1 VSFLGSR
8 NLGGPSLWAL
18 ILGTLVWLWVRRERV
33 VVVSFGGRWKRR

>member
-8 NLGGPSLWAL
+8 NLGGPSSLTL
-18 ILGTLVWLWVRRERV
+18 ILGSGVWLWVRRERV